1 MSLPAI
7 SHEQEGETAVI
18 RRATLDDVQAL
29 ADVGTAT
36 FIESFGHLYVPA
48 DLQAFLDESHSVA
61 AYAEALSDPEY
72 ALWVAERKGCVI
84 GYAQAGACGLPHE
97 DVGRG
102 DGELKRLYLLKS
114 GHNGGIGAALLDQ
127 ALAWLE
133 RDGPRTLW
141 ISVWS
146 ENFGAQRFYG
156 RRGFLFVG
164 EYDFIVGQQRDREFM
179 YRRIP
184 VRA

>member
-1 MSLPAI
+1 MNSPEIL
-7 SHEQEGETAVI
+7 EGQQEMAVI
-18 RRATLDDVQAL
+18 RRATLDDAQAL
-29 ADVGTAT
+29 AEVGAVT

-48 DLQAFLDESHSVA
+48 DLLAFLTESHSVA
-61 AYAEALSDPEY
+61 AYAAALSNPEY
-72 ALWVAERKGCVI
+72 ALWVAERDGVAI
-84 GYAQAGACGLPHE
+84 GYAQAGPCGLPHE
-97 DVGRG
+97 DVCRG
-102 DGELKRLYLLKS
+102 DGELKRLYLLQS
-114 GHNGGIGAALLDQ
+114 EHNGGIGAALLEQ

-156 RRGFLFVG
+156 RRGFRFVG

-179 YRRIP
+179 YRRVP
-184 VRA
+184 GAA